1 MPKRNS
7 SVAGREFGNGVR
19 DAIEQSGMTQRRL
32 AELLDWQEAKV
43 SDLVQGKGGVTETDL
58 VRLLS
63 YCRAP
68 SADVEHMLALFKESR
83 EKGWLL
89 FPEDGVP
96 EQLRS
101 LVEQEQLASKITVWS
116 MNLIPGH
123 LQIASYIREVA
134 QRSARKLKPA
144 DVDDLIR
151 AKLGRQEILRPGRE
165 FVFYVHEQA
174 LRLPVGGQDVMR
186 PQLNHINVMLVRQ
199 YISFRVVPIAVGA
212 HAGLASSF
220 VRLDYDRFEPV
231 VYVESH
237 NTGLFLED
245 KASIDSY
252 DDVLRGLDR
261 DALDAEQS
269 RRLINSMLS

>member
-7 SVAGREFGNGVR
+7 SVVGREFGNGVR
-19 DAIEQSGMTQRRL
+19 YAIEQSGLTQRKL
-32 AELLDWQEAKV
+32 AELLGWQEAKI
-43 SDLVQGKGGVTETDL
+43 SDLVQGKGGVDEVDL

-68 SADVEHMLALFKESR
+68 AADVEHLLALFRESR

-101 LVEQEQLASKITVWS
+101 LVDQERLASKIIVWS

-134 QRSARKLKPA
+134 EKSSRKLQPA
-144 DVDDLIR
+144 DIDSLIR
-151 AKLGRQEILRPGRE
+151 AKLERQEILRPGRE

-174 LRLPVGGQDVMR
+174 LRLPVGGPAVMKA
-186 PQLNHINVMLVRQ
+186 QLNHIMTMLVRR
-199 YISFRVVPIAVGA
+199 YLTVRVVPISIGA

-220 VRLDYDRFEPV
+220 IQLRYDKFEPV
-231 VYVESH
+231 VYVENL

-245 KASIDSY
+245 KASLDMY
-252 DDVLRGLDR
+252 TDALKGLDR

-269 RRLINSMLS
+269 RGLITSIMF

>member
-19 DAIEQSGMTQRRL
+19 DAVEQSGMTQRRL

-96 EQLRS
+96 DQVHS
-101 LVEQEQLASKITVWS
+101 LISQERLASKITVWS
-116 MNLIPGH
+116 MNLVPGL
-123 LQIASYIREVA
+123 LQIAAYIRAAAEK
-134 QRSARKLKPA
+134 SAKIKPA
-144 DVDDLIR
+144 DIDALIR
-151 AKLGRQEILRPGRE
+151 AKLERQEVLRPGRE

-174 LRLPVGGQDVMR
+174 LRLPVGGPEVMR
-186 PQLNHINVMLVRQ
+186 AQLTHIHVMLVRQ
-199 YISFRVVPIAVGA
+199 YITFRVVPIALGA
-212 HAGLASSF
+212 HAGMSGSF
-220 VRLDYDRFEPV
+220 TQLSYDKFEPV
-231 VYVESH
+231 VFVESQ
-237 NTGLFLED
+237 NAGLFLED
-245 KASIDSY
+245 AASLTAYS
-252 DDVLRGLDR
+252 DVLKQLDR
-261 DALDAEQS
+261 DALGAEES
-269 RRLINSMLS
+269 RRLITTLLV